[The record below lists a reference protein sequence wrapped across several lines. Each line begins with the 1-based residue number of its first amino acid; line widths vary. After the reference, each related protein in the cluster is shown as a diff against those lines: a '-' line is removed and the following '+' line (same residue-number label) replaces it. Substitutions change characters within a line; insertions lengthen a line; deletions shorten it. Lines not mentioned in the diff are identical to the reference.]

1 MFLSHHYYS
10 RRHRVVLLL
19 LLLLLLLLMVVG
31 TVSSEGLPPGWQEVH
46 AEGQVYYW
54 CVVSLSFDCLEKSS
68 RFRLLLLCFLSSN
81 RVIRCVYD
89 NTNNELYWIIGGREE
104 DPSSFS
110 SFSSSSSS
118 SSSSFRWYS
127 SWKKDV

>member
-1 MFLSHHYYS
+1 M
-10 RRHRVVLLL
+10 
-19 LLLLLLLLMVVG
+19 
-31 TVSSEGLPPGWQEVH
+31 
-46 AEGQVYYW
+46 YYW

-110 SFSSSSSS
+110 SFSSLSLFFFFFFFSMV
-118 SSSSFRWYS
+118 FVVE
-127 SWKKDV
+127 KDV